1 MGILLSKGQ
10 DKVIIDPETGEEII
24 VLGKSIFIKGTDIEL
39 TNCYARIE
47 FLAEK
52 DGRTC
57 DVTFSTYLNYEKF
70 IEGKAV
76 ETSIVTNNFDF
87 AILETELQSIDVV
100 LQYSVEKF
108 IDLGYSAQI
117 EI

>member
-1 MGILLSKGQ
+1 MGILLSKGI

-24 VLGKSIFIKGTDIEL
+24 ILGKSIFIKGTDIEL
-39 TNCYARIE
+39 TTAYARIE

-87 AILETELQSIDVV
+87 VILETELQSIDVV